1 MSRIALTGAS
11 GLIGTALSSALSAR
25 GDEVLHLVRRPART
39 AAEITWEPGAELD
52 PEKLDGVEAVVHL
65 AGAGVGDKRWTS
77 EYRALIRDSRVDGT
91 HTIAT
96 ALSRIDR
103 PVRLVS
109 ASAVGIYGSDR
120 GEEVLT
126 EDSEL
131 GSSGFLAEVVQAWEA
146 QTEHASRAGH
156 PVALARTGILLSAK
170 GGAMGK
176 VLPLAKLGL
185 AGPLGSGRQYWP
197 WITLPDEVSA
207 LIHLIDTPSITGPVN
222 LVAPAPERQGEL
234 MRLLG
239 SALRRPARFP
249 APGFALRAAL
259 GEFAQDILGSQRVTP
274 AVLLASGF
282 TFAHPDPQSAMRW
295 LADAAQSAA

>member
-25 GDEVLHLVRRPART
+25 GDEVVHLVRRPART

-52 PEKLDGVEAVVHL
+52 PGSLEGVDALVHL
-65 AGAGVGDKRWTS
+65 AGAGVGDKRWTPK
-77 EYRALIRDSRVDGT
+77 YRALIKNSRVNGT

-96 ALSRIDR
+96 ALSHIAH

-109 ASAVGIYGSDR
+109 GSAVGIYGSDR

-126 EDSEL
+126 EDSEA
-131 GSSGFLAEVVQAWEA
+131 GSGFLAEVVQAWEA

-156 PVALARTGILLSAK
+156 PVALARTGILLSPT

-197 WITLPDEVSA
+197 WITLTDEVSA

-222 LVAPAPERQGEL
+222 LVAPAPERQAEL

-239 SALRRPARFP
+239 SAMRRPARLP

-259 GEFAQDILGSQRVTP
+259 GDFAEDILGSQRVTP
-274 AVLLASGF
+274 PVLLASGF

-295 LADAAQSAA
+295 LADAARAAA